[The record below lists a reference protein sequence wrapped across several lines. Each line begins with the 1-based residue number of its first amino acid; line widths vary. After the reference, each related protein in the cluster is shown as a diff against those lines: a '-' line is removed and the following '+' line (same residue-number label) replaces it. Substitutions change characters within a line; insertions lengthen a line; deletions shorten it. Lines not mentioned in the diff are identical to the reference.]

1 MKLLLL
7 FDHRFFRAR
16 DGQIFSD
23 KAYSHRFFQSRYLQV
38 FDQVSILARVAD
50 VELAEPHGE
59 ATEGAGVKVLALPNW
74 VGTLGYLRNRG
85 TVVEAALREA
95 ARPSAVIMIAPSGIG
110 SLPYHRLHQQG
121 YPVALE
127 VVGDP
132 WDALQSGANRHPLR
146 PILRRW
152 LVRTQRRQCSQASVV
167 SYVTKEFLQRRYPC
181 PGFSVGV
188 SDVFLPKECFV
199 RQPRIF
205 APLAPRTVIS
215 VAVMNGCKGHE
226 VMIDA
231 ARVCKDINLHFRL
244 VLVGDGRLRRAI
256 ESRAARQGVTERIR
270 FAGQLPAGSAIRS
283 ELDGADLFIMPS
295 LTEGMPR
302 ALLEAMARA
311 LPCVA
316 SRVGGVPEVLNPEFL
331 VPPQDAHALAMK
343 LQSVLSDPARLSEM
357 SAQNL
362 QEALQYEDSQ
372 LSAKRQEFYLQ
383 VRMSAERHYA
393 TRQLPLRVSHLG
405 ASAASRQ
412 RPHDRRSQ

>member
-7 FDHRFFRAR
+7 FDHRFFRAQ

-23 KAYSHRFFQSRYLQV
+23 KAYSHGFFQSRYLRV
-38 FDQVSILARVAD
+38 FDEVSILARVAD

-74 VGTLGYLRNRG
+74 VGPLGYLGNRR
-85 TVVEAALREA
+85 TVVETALREA
-95 ARPSAVIMIAPSGIG
+95 AKPSAVIMIAPGGIG
-110 SLPYHRLHQQG
+110 SLPYHRLHRQG

-132 WDALQSGANRHPLR
+132 WDAFQPGANRHPLR

-152 LVRTQRRQCSQASVV
+152 LARGLRRQCSQASVV

-188 SDVFLPKECFV
+188 SDVVLPKEGFV

-205 APLAPRTVIS
+205 SASTPRTVIS
-215 VAVMNGCKGHE
+215 VAVMNGYKGHD
-226 VMIDA
+226 VIIDA
-231 ARVCKDINLHFRL
+231 VRMCKEINLHFRL
-244 VLVGDGRLRRAI
+244 VLVGDGGLRR
-256 ESRAARQGVTERIR
+256 ELERRAERQGVTDRIR
-270 FAGQLPAGSAIRS
+270 FAGQVPAGSAIRS
-283 ELDGADLFIMPS
+283 ELDGADLFILPS
-295 LTEGMPR
+295 LLEGMPR

-316 SRVGGVPEVLNPEFL
+316 SRVGGVPEVLDAEFL
-331 VPPQDAHALAMK
+331 VPPRDAQALAMK

-362 QEALQYEDSQ
+362 QKALNYEDSK
-372 LSAKRQEFYLQ
+372 LSPKRQDFYRQ
-383 VRMSAERHYA
+383 VRMSAERHHPS
-393 TRQLPLRVSHLG
+393 RQSPLLVSHADFSVSSHQL
-405 ASAASRQ
+405 
-412 RPHDRRSQ
+412 RP

>member
-7 FDHRFFRAR
+7 FDHRFFRAQN
-16 DGQIFSD
+16 GQIFSD
-23 KAYSHRFFQSRYLQV
+23 KAYSRRFFQSRYLQV
-38 FDQVSILARVAD
+38 FDEVSILARVAD
-50 VELAEPHGE
+50 VKLAEPQGE

-74 VGTLGYLRNRG
+74 VGPLGYLRNRR
-85 TVVEAALREA
+85 TVVETALREA
-95 ARPSAVIMIAPSGIG
+95 AKPSAVIMIAPGGIG
-110 SLPYHRLHQQG
+110 SLPYERLLRQG

-132 WDALQSGANRHPLR
+132 WDAFQPGANRHPLR

-152 LVRTQRRQCSQASVV
+152 LASALRRQCSQASVV

-188 SDVFLPKECFV
+188 SDVVLPKECFV

-205 APLAPRTVIS
+205 SASTPRTVIS
-215 VAVMNGCKGHE
+215 VAVINGSKGHD

-231 ARVCKDINLHFRL
+231 ARMCKDINLHFRL
-244 VLVGDGRLRRAI
+244 VLVGDGGLRR
-256 ESRAARQGVTERIR
+256 ELERRAERQGVLNRIR
-270 FAGQLPAGSAIRS
+270 FAGQVPAGSAIRS
-283 ELDGADLFIMPS
+283 ELDGADLFILPS
-295 LTEGMPR
+295 LLEGMPR

-316 SRVGGVPEVLNPEFL
+316 SRVGGVPEVLDAEFL
-331 VPPQDAHALAMK
+331 VPPGDPQALAMK

-362 QEALQYEDSQ
+362 QKALNYEDSK
-372 LSAKRQEFYLQ
+372 LSPKRQDFYRH
-383 VRMSAERHYA
+383 VRTSAERHHPP
-393 TRQLPLRVSHLG
+393 RQSPRLVSHADFS
-405 ASAASRQ
+405 ASCHQ
-412 RPHDRRSQ
+412 LRP